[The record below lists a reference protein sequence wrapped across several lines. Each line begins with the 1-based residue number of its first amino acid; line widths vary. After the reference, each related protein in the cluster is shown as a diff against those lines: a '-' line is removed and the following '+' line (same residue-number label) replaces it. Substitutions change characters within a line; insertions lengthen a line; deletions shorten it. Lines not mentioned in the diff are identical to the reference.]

1 MLRNLTVCI
10 TPEAGS
16 IKKLRIAALT
26 IAGTLLVVGLTVPL
40 GTALAGSKHH
50 LRFKSVDVDLPSVTL
65 TQALGINAEG
75 DIVGRYQVGS
85 VGHGFLLSEG
95 TFKTIDYPGG
105 ISGTTQ
111 AHGIN
116 PEGVVV
122 GLYTD
127 HGTIVGGDAVRTRAF
142 LRDPSGNFTAID
154 FPDEENTF
162 GIKIS
167 PRGQVV
173 GCYHHQGRDFAVSG
187 GGTMHGYVYLNGAY
201 ESFAVPGTMHNAITR
216 HGSIIVGVVFPTP
229 AAFYAYKVEDGDYQ
243 LLDIPNSISSDAR
256 DVNPSGEIVGFFID
270 SANKTNGFLVRKGDF
285 ATIDFPGA
293 DVVST
298 QARGINPQG
307 DIVGFYVS
315 KDASGVSHTHG
326 FVATRNKD
334 EDEDN

>member
-1 MLRNLTVCI
+1 MR
-10 TPEAGS
+10 
-16 IKKLRIAALT
+16 KLRIAALT
-26 IAGTLLVVGLTVPL
+26 IAATLLVVGLTVPF
-40 GTALAGSKHH
+40 GKALAGSKPH
-50 LRFKSVDVDLPSVTL
+50 LNFKSINVDLAGVTL

-95 TFKTIDYPGG
+95 TFTTIDYPGG

-111 AHGIN
+111 AHGIS

-127 HGTIVGGDAVRTRAF
+127 HGTIVRGDAFRTRAF
-142 LRDPSGNFTAID
+142 LRDASGNFTAID
-154 FPDEENTF
+154 FPGAENTF
-162 GIKIS
+162 AIKVTATD
-167 PRGQVV
+167 QVV
-173 GCYHHQGRDFAVSG
+173 GCYHHQGSDFAASG
-187 GGTMHGYVYLNGAY
+187 GGTMHGYVYQNGTY
-201 ESFAVPGTMHNAITR
+201 ESFSVPGTMHNGIAR
-216 HGSIIVGVVFPTP
+216 HGRIIVGVWFPTP
-229 AAFYAYKVEDGDYQ
+229 TEFHAYEVEEGDYQ

-256 DVNPSGEIVGFFID
+256 DVNPSGEIVGFFTD
-270 SANKTNGFLVRKGDF
+270 SANKTHGFLLRKGDF
-285 ATIDFPGA
+285 TTIDFPGA

-326 FVATRNKD
+326 FVATRNTD
-334 EDEDN
+334 EDEDK

>member
-1 MLRNLTVCI
+1 MKN
-10 TPEAGS
+10 
-16 IKKLRIAALT
+16 LRIAALT
-26 IAGTLLVVGLTVPL
+26 IAVALLVVALTVPF
-40 GTALAGSKHH
+40 GTVLAGSNHH
-50 LRFKSVDVDLPSVTL
+50 LNFKSINVDLPGVTL

-85 VGHGFLLSEG
+85 AGHGFLLSEG
-95 TFKTIDYPGG
+95 TITTIDYPGG

-127 HGTIVGGDAVRTRAF
+127 HGTIVPGDALRTRAY
-142 LRDPSGNFTAID
+142 LRDASGNFTPID
-154 FPDEENTF
+154 FPGAENTF
-162 GIKIS
+162 AIKVS
-167 PRGQVV
+167 PTGQVV
-173 GCYHHQGRDFAVSG
+173 GCYHHQNSDFAVSG
-187 GGTMHGYVYLNGAY
+187 GGTMHGYVYQNGAY
-201 ESFAVPGTMHNAITR
+201 ESFSVSGTMHNGIAQ
-216 HGSIIVGVVFPTP
+216 HGRIIAGVWFPTP
-229 AAFYAYKVEDGDYQ
+229 AEFHAYKVEDEDYA
-243 LLDIPNSISSDAR
+243 LLDLPSYVKWSDAR
-256 DVNPSGEIVGFFID
+256 DINRSGEIVGFFVD
-270 SANKTNGFLVRKGDF
+270 SANKTHGFLFRKGEF
-285 ATIDFPGA
+285 TTIDFPGA

-334 EDEDN
+334 EDEREEDEGL

>member
-10 TPEAGS
+10 TPKAGS
-16 IKKLRIAALT
+16 IKNRRIAALT
-26 IAGTLLVVGLTVPL
+26 IAATLLVVGLTVLL

-50 LRFKSVDVDLPSVTL
+50 LNFKSVDVDLPGVTF

-95 TFKTIDYPGG
+95 TFTTIDYPGA

-127 HGTIVGGDAVRTRAF
+127 HGTIVGGDALRTRAF
-142 LRDPSGNFTAID
+142 LRDASGNFTAID
-154 FPDEENTF
+154 FPDAENTF

-167 PRGQVV
+167 PTGQVV

-187 GGTMHGYVYLNGAY
+187 GGTMHGYVYQNGAY
-201 ESFAVPGTMHNAITR
+201 ESFAVPGTMHNGITR

-229 AAFYAYKVEDGDYQ
+229 AAFYAYKAEDGDYQ

-270 SANKTNGFLVRKGDF
+270 SANKTHGFLVRKGDF

>member
-1 MLRNLTVCI
+1 MRIMRTRWRKTTMLRNLTVCI

-95 TFKTIDYPGG
+95 TFTTIDYPGG

-122 GLYTD
+122 GLYTG
-127 HGTIVGGDAVRTRAF
+127 HGTIVGGDAFRTRAY
-142 LRDPSGNFTAID
+142 LRDASGNFTAID
-154 FPDEENTF
+154 FPGAENTF
-162 GIKIS
+162 AIKVS
-167 PRGQVV
+167 PTGQAV
-173 GCYHHQGRDFAVSG
+173 GCYHHQGSDFAASG
-187 GGTMHGYVYLNGAY
+187 GGTLKGKVYQNVTSKSS
-201 ESFAVPGTMHNAITR
+201 SFLATIPNEITR
-216 HGSIIVGVVFPTP
+216 H
-229 AAFYAYKVEDGDYQ
+229 
-243 LLDIPNSISSDAR
+243 AR
-256 DVNPSGEIVGFFID
+256 LS
-270 SANKTNGFLVRKGDF
+270 F
-285 ATIDFPGA
+285 AC
-293 DVVST
+293 
-298 QARGINPQG
+298 
-307 DIVGFYVS
+307 
-315 KDASGVSHTHG
+315 
-326 FVATRNKD
+326 
-334 EDEDN
+334 